1 MSLILPEN
9 PSNQIPY
16 DTYILGY
23 VQGDLNRAKNVTK
36 INHKYK
42 LNLLPINEDNSYIKI
57 EFTSTSNDTQF
68 SLVDSNSKNKTDL
81 INNKFNNMEKYGKD
95 IYIIKPQKTTD
106 ELFIS
111 VDSPIKEYNTEY
123 TFKYSLLNNN
133 KDKDLISSEEYPY
146 EYNPE
151 IIECNISDTSD
162 SYIKFKKIQKIT
174 KNEKNNCNCNYYI
187 NIFKKNNQTENSLNN
202 TISIRKS
209 ELPFATYKVKND
221 SKDEYIETN
230 IHIYTDEEFR
240 YEIIAE
246 DTDTK
251 ELFGYKKRIIKTDND
266 EKKEEGKDNNKKED
280 NKKGFDWLLLLFI
293 LLGIILL
300 VILIYICC
308 KCCGKKKNRRKSTQ
322 IQDNLLRPVETIY
335 EDDLH
340 KIN

>member
-1 MSLILPEN
+1 
-9 PSNQIPY
+9 
-16 DTYILGY
+16 
-23 VQGDLNRAKNVTK
+23 
-36 INHKYK
+36 
-42 LNLLPINEDNSYIKI
+42 
-57 EFTSTSNDTQF
+57 
-68 SLVDSNSKNKTDL
+68 
-81 INNKFNNMEKYGKD
+81 MEKYGKD
-95 IYIIKPQKTTD
+95 IYIIKPKKTTD
-106 ELFIS
+106 DLFIS

-151 IIECNISDTSD
+151 IMECNISDTSD

-174 KNEKNNCNCNYYI
+174 KNKKNNCNCNYYI

-246 DTDTK
+246 DADTK
-251 ELFGYKKRIIKTDND
+251 ELFGYKKLIIKTDNG

-322 IQDNLLRPVETIY
+322 IQNNLLRPVETLY

>member
-1 MSLILPEN
+1 
-9 PSNQIPY
+9 
-16 DTYILGY
+16 
-23 VQGDLNRAKNVTK
+23 
-36 INHKYK
+36 
-42 LNLLPINEDNSYIKI
+42 
-57 EFTSTSNDTQF
+57 
-68 SLVDSNSKNKTDL
+68 
-81 INNKFNNMEKYGKD
+81 MEKYGKD
-95 IYIIKPQKTTD
+95 IYILKPQKTID
-106 ELFIS
+106 EVFIS

-151 IIECNISDTSD
+151 IIDCNISNTSD

-187 NIFKKNNQTENSLNN
+187 NIFKKNNQTENPLNN
-202 TISIRKS
+202 TISIRKH

-230 IHIYTDEEFR
+230 VHIYTDEEFL

-251 ELFGYKKRIIKTDND
+251 ELFGYKKQSIKKDNNG
-266 EKKEEGKDNNKKED
+266 KKEEEKDDNKKED
-280 NKKGFDWLLLLFI
+280 QKKGFDWLLLLYI
-293 LLGIILL
+293 LLGIILF
-300 VILIYICC
+300 VIFIWICC
-308 KCCGKKKNRRKSTQ
+308 KCCGKKKNRKKS
-322 IQDNLLRPVETIY
+322 IEIKANLLKPTETIY

-340 KIN
+340 NDNKIN